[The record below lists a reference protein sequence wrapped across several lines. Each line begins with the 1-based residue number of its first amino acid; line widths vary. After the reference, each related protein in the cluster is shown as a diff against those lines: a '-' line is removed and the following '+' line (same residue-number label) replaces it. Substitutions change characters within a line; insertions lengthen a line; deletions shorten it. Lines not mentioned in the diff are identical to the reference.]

1 MESFI
6 LYKAGRYDVKGKQ
19 HLKSLEKYYLV
30 DIGLRRLLLGD
41 RNVDIGH
48 LLENIVYLELL
59 RRGYKVSIGKVENLG
74 IDFIAES
81 GGDRIYYQV
90 AASVLDP
97 GTFAREIAP
106 LKKVNDYYPR
116 YILSMDEIPMN
127 EDGIKQL
134 NIVDF
139 LLSRTPKQSL

>member
-1 MESFI
+1 M
-6 LYKAGRYDVKGKQ
+6 YKRQ
-19 HLKSLEKYYLV
+19 
-30 DIGLRRLLLGD
+30 
-41 RNVDIGH
+41 
-48 LLENIVYLELL
+48 
-59 RRGYKVSIGKVENLG
+59 
-74 IDFIAES
+74 
-81 GGDRIYYQV
+81 
-90 AASVLDP
+90 
-97 GTFAREIAP
+97 TFAREIAP

>member
-1 MESFI
+1 M
-6 LYKAGRYDVKGKQ
+6 
-19 HLKSLEKYYLV
+19 
-30 DIGLRRLLLGD
+30 
-41 RNVDIGH
+41 
-48 LLENIVYLELL
+48 
-59 RRGYKVSIGKVENLG
+59 ENLE